1 MYYRL
6 QLGGRA
12 AWQQTLCE
20 FVPLLLHLFRKAG
33 GASEDGR
40 ISVKGFFGT
49 LEAGSLLDS
58 RLSVARAS
66 EIFMQANYEDEDLR
80 SWRDW
85 DWEMELH
92 EFAEAIARVA
102 VVRSGQA
109 VATVGTAEIV
119 EAVHALMHDELVENL
134 CRSNALD
141 TPTAQ
146 VGPIGYECMGCA
158 C

>member
-1 MYYRL
+1 MKSYPKI
-6 QLGGRA
+6 G
-12 AWQQTLCE
+12 
-20 FVPLLLHLFRKAG
+20 
-33 GASEDGR
+33 GR

-146 VGPIGYECMGCA
+146 VGPQHWHSTSAWGVLSA
-158 C
+158 KVRLSA